1 MLPFSRDSRFFG
13 REEEDRMEV
22 EVRAGGAGLGGDKA
36 HPPSSIVQ
44 VSP

>member
-22 EVRAGGAGLGGDKA
+22 EVRARGAG
-36 HPPSSIVQ
+36 
-44 VSP
+44 